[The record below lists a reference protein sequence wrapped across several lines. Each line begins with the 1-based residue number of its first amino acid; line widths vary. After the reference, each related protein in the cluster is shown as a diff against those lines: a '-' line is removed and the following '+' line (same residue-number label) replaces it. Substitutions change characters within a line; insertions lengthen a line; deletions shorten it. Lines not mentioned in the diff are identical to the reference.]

1 MTVAQPHFW
10 YIDKLERWS
19 YPWGR
24 VVQCESWCEERCF
37 FLMNAAI
44 PLGLVEKQD
53 SKPQPLWLPRSCPLN
68 TLVSSCGPTM
78 PLQTN
83 YSATIDHIPCP
94 SLYLRAGQ
102 KYCLTGDPSRGQ
114 RLQVQ
119 HLSTHLPAW
128 DVPGCNNSVG
138 GNKAEVLKDSLL
150 PACRWPQDLRAL
162 VCLDSSSSDPLGPQQ
177 TSKHVC

>member
-1 MTVAQPHFW
+1 
-10 YIDKLERWS
+10 
-19 YPWGR
+19 
-24 VVQCESWCEERCF
+24 
-37 FLMNAAI
+37 MNAQ
-44 PLGLVEKQD
+44 LSHLVLVEKQD
-53 SKPQPLWLPRSCPLN
+53 SSLSLCDCQRSCHSECACFQLLAP
-68 TLVSSCGPTM
+68 M

-102 KYCLTGDPSRGQ
+102 KYCLTDDPSRGQ

-128 DVPGCNNSVG
+128 DVPWVQLNNSVG

-150 PACRWPQDLRAL
+150 PACR
-162 VCLDSSSSDPLGPQQ
+162 
-177 TSKHVC
+177 